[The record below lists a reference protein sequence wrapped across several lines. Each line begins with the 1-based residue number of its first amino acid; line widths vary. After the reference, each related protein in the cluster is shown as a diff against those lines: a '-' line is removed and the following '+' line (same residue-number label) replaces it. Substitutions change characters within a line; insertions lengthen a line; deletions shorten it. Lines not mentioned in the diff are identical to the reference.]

1 LKVLKLIFFFLFI
14 LKNSATGQI
23 VTPSLDASVLS
34 LMPASAGWRDETN
47 FNGSFETF
55 AESDLEGNKS
65 KASDVS
71 YMVSSKLLNNVYQE
85 SFSSTEN
92 VDKTYSSGFSNLN
105 EKSKKA
111 KTKFNVAMGFGQ
123 PLAGNAHRF
132 FVGVS
137 YSSGRI
143 DEEKSTKS
151 VSYECPVEEETY
163 TYGYYDQYSYTY
175 CPKPLEPVT
184 TEGASNTI
192 NVIESGLGL
201 GISYNLWQL
210 LYVSYGVQQTTTT
223 DGEAF
228 LTSGD
233 VNKNYRFLGNTW
245 LDKYYGFSIKNTKP
259 GVPKFRLEMS
269 YIQSPFAVNKA
280 TSDNITSSNSSSS
293 TIEKT
298 NEHDRYEI
306 QIRNMEFSPT
316 NLNNWVFFLH
326 FKQKKIIKAFYTS
339 LGNFDDM
346 TDEQLSTGFYWSYP
360 GKEGLSIG
368 FRYIDSKRFLNK
380 TSGSSALSEKFQ
392 VSSGK
397 GNRIS
402 VDYRF

>member
-1 LKVLKLIFFFLFI
+1 MRVLKLIFFFLFI

-47 FNGSFETF
+47 FNGSFESF
-55 AESDLEGNKS
+55 AETDLEGYESKS
-65 KASDVS
+65 SDVS
-71 YMVSSKLLNNVYQE
+71 YMVSSKLLYNLYQE
-85 SFSSTEN
+85 SFSSTTT
-92 VDKTYSSGFSNLN
+92 VDKKYSSGFSNLN
-105 EKSKKA
+105 EKSKNA

-137 YSSGRI
+137 YSAGRI

-163 TYGYYDQYSYTY
+163 TYGYNDQYSYTY

-192 NVIESGLGL
+192 NVIESGLGF

-210 LYVSYGVQQTTTT
+210 LYVSYGVQQTTTNA
-223 DGEAF
+223 GETF
-228 LTSGD
+228 ISGT
-233 VNKNYRFLGNTW
+233 NYRYLGNTW
-245 LDKYYGFSIKNTKP
+245 LDKFYGFSIKNTKP
-259 GVPKFRLEMS
+259 GVAKFRLEMS
-269 YIQSPFAVNKA
+269 YVQSASATNEA
-280 TSDNITSSNSSSS
+280 TSDNSSSS
-293 TIEKT
+293 TIEVT

-316 NLNNWVFFLH
+316 NLNNWVFYLH
-326 FKQKKIIKAFYTS
+326 LKQTKIFKKFTTN
-339 LGNFDDM
+339 LGIFDDM
-346 TDEQLSTGFYWSYP
+346 TDEQISTGFYWSYP
-360 GKEGLSIG
+360 GKAGLAVG
-368 FRYIDSKRFLNK
+368 FRYIDSKRFLNN
-380 TSGSSALSEKFQ
+380 TTGSAALSERSQ
-392 VSSGK
+392 VSLGK

>member
-1 LKVLKLIFFFLFI
+1 MKVLNLIFFLLFI

-55 AESDLEGNKS
+55 AETDLEGNESKS
-65 KASDVS
+65 SDVS
-71 YMVSSKLLNNVYQE
+71 YMVSSKLLYNLYQE
-85 SFSSTEN
+85 SFSSTTT
-92 VDKTYSSGFSNLN
+92 VDKKYSSGFSNLD
-105 EKSKKA
+105 EKSKNA

-123 PLAGNAHRF
+123 PLAGNTHRF

-137 YSSGRI
+137 YSAGRI
-143 DEEKSTKS
+143 DEEKSTS
-151 VSYECPVEEETY
+151 STSYQCKEGAERT
-163 TYGYYDQYSYTY
+163 TSYGYTY
-175 CPKPLEPVT
+175 CLEWELK
-184 TEGASNTI
+184 TEAGASNTI

-210 LYVSYGVQQTTTT
+210 LYVSYGVQQTTTNNA
-223 DGEAF
+223 EAF
-228 LTSGD
+228 LTSGN
-233 VNKNYRFLGNTW
+233 VNQNYRFLGNTW
-245 LDKYYGFSIKNTKP
+245 LDKFYGFSIKSTKP

-269 YIQSPFAVNKA
+269 YIQSPSATNEA
-280 TSDNITSSNSSSS
+280 TSDNSTSSDSSSS
-293 TIEKT
+293 TIEVT

-326 FKQKKIIKAFYTS
+326 LKQTKTFKSFITS

-346 TDEQLSTGFYWSYP
+346 TDEQISTGFYWSYP
-360 GKEGLSIG
+360 GKAGLSIG
-368 FRYIDSKRFLNK
+368 LRYIDSKRYLNK
-380 TSGSSALSEKFQ
+380 TSGSTALSEKSQ

>member
-1 LKVLKLIFFFLFI
+1 MRVLKLIFFFLFI

-47 FNGSFETF
+47 FNGSFESF
-55 AESDLEGNKS
+55 AETDLEGNKS
-65 KASDVS
+65 TASDVS
-71 YMVSSKLLNNVYQE
+71 YMVSSKLLYNLYQE
-85 SFSSTEN
+85 SFSSTTT
-92 VDKTYSSGFSNLN
+92 VDKKYASNFSNLN
-105 EKSKKA
+105 EKSKNA

-123 PLAGNAHRF
+123 PLPGNAHRF

-137 YSSGRI
+137 YSAGRL
-143 DEEKSTKS
+143 DKEESTS
-151 VSYECPVEEETY
+151 IVTYECPVALIY
-163 TYGYYDQYSYTY
+163 QNWYPYDRY
-175 CPKPLEPVT
+175 CPQQYELKES
-184 TEGASNTI
+184 EGGSGTV

-201 GISYNLWQL
+201 SISYNVWQL

-223 DGEAF
+223 DGEASIK
-228 LTSGD
+228 SGD
-233 VNKNYRFLGNTW
+233 DRRNYRFLGNTW

-259 GVPKFRLEMS
+259 GVAKFRLEMS
-269 YIQSPFAVNKA
+269 YVQSPTA
-280 TSDNITSSNSSSS
+280 TNVATAPDTNSSDE
-293 TIEKT
+293 TIEIT

-316 NLNNWVFFLH
+316 NLNNWVFYLH
-326 FKQKKIIKAFYTS
+326 LKQTKIFKKFATAAGI
-339 LGNFDDM
+339 FDDM

-360 GKEGLSIG
+360 GQAGLAVG
-368 FRYIDSKRFLNK
+368 LRYIDSKRFLNK
-380 TSGSSALSEKFQ
+380 TSGSEALSRSDQ
-392 VSSGK
+392 ISLGK

>member
-1 LKVLKLIFFFLFI
+1 MKVLKLIFFFLFI

-55 AESDLEGNKS
+55 AETDLEGNESKS
-65 KASDVS
+65 SDVS
-71 YMVSSKLLNNVYQE
+71 YMVSSKLLYNLYQE
-85 SFSSTEN
+85 SFSSTTT
-92 VDKTYSSGFSNLN
+92 VDKKYSSGFSNLD
-105 EKSKKA
+105 EKSKNA

-123 PLAGNAHRF
+123 PLAGNTHRF

-137 YSSGRI
+137 YSAGRI
-143 DEEKSTKS
+143 DEEKSTS
-151 VSYECPVEEETY
+151 STSYQCKEGAERT
-163 TYGYYDQYSYTY
+163 TSYGYTY
-175 CPKPLEPVT
+175 CLEWELK
-184 TEGASNTI
+184 TEAGDSNTI

-210 LYVSYGVQQTTTT
+210 LYVSYGVQQTTTNNA
-223 DGEAF
+223 EAF
-228 LTSGD
+228 LTSGN
-233 VNKNYRFLGNTW
+233 VNQNYRFLGNTW
-245 LDKYYGFSIKNTKP
+245 LDKFYGFSIKSTKP

-269 YIQSPFAVNKA
+269 YIQSPSATNEA
-280 TSDNITSSNSSSS
+280 TSDNSTSSVKN
-293 TIEKT
+293 TIEVT

-306 QIRNMEFSPT
+306 QIKNMEFSPT
-316 NLNNWVFFLH
+316 NLNNWVFYLH
-326 FKQKKIIKAFYTS
+326 LKQTKIIKKFTTS
-339 LGNFDDM
+339 LGNFDDI
-346 TDEQLSTGFYWSYP
+346 TDEQISTGFYWSYP

-368 FRYIDSKRFLNK
+368 FRYIDSKRYLNK
-380 TSGSSALSEKFQ
+380 TTDSAALSEKSQ

>member
-1 LKVLKLIFFFLFI
+1 MKVLKLIFFFLFI

-47 FNGSFETF
+47 FNGSFESF
-55 AESDLEGNKS
+55 AETDLEGNKS
-65 KASDVS
+65 TASDVS
-71 YMVSSKLLNNVYQE
+71 YMVSSKLLYNVYQE

-92 VDKTYSSGFSNLN
+92 VDKKYASGFSNLN
-105 EKSKKA
+105 EKAKKA
-111 KTKFNVAMGFGQ
+111 RTKFNVAMGFGQ

-137 YSSGRI
+137 YSAGRI
-143 DEEKSTKS
+143 DEEKSTS
-151 VSYECPVEEETY
+151 STSYQCKEGAERT
-163 TYGYYDQYSYTY
+163 TSYGYTY
-175 CPKPLEPVT
+175 CLEWELK
-184 TEGASNTI
+184 TEAGASNTI

-210 LYVSYGVQQTTTT
+210 LYVSYGVQQTTTNNA
-223 DGEAF
+223 EAF
-228 LTSGD
+228 LTSGN
-233 VNKNYRFLGNTW
+233 VNQNYRFLGNTW
-245 LDKYYGFSIKNTKP
+245 LDKFYGFSIKSTKP

-269 YIQSPFAVNKA
+269 YIQSPSATNEA
-280 TSDNITSSNSSSS
+280 TSDNSTSSDSSSS
-293 TIEKT
+293 TIEVT

-316 NLNNWVFFLH
+316 NLNNWVFYLH
-326 FKQKKIIKAFYTS
+326 LKQTKIFKAFYTS

-360 GKEGLSIG
+360 GKAGLSIG
-368 FRYIDSKRFLNK
+368 LRYIDSKRYLNK
-380 TSGSSALSEKFQ
+380 TSGSTALSEKSQ

>member
-1 LKVLKLIFFFLFI
+1 MKVLKLIFFFLFI

-47 FNGSFETF
+47 FNGSFESFT
-55 AESDLEGNKS
+55 ESDFEGYES
-65 KASDVS
+65 TASDVS
-71 YMVSSKLLNNVYQE
+71 YMVSSKLLYNLYQE
-85 SFSSTEN
+85 SFSSTTTIN
-92 VDKTYSSGFSNLN
+92 RKYSSLFSDLD
-105 EKSKKA
+105 EKSKNA

-143 DEEKSTKS
+143 DKDESTT
-151 VSYECPVEEETY
+151 TY
-163 TYGYYDQYSYTY
+163 TQECKSYTY
-175 CPKPLEPVT
+175 YSWGKSCSGGWTYVSVEGKPSE
-184 TEGASNTI
+184 I
-192 NVIESGLGL
+192 NIIETGFGLGV
-201 GISYNLWQL
+201 SYNVWQM

-223 DGEAF
+223 DGETF
-228 LTSGD
+228 LKDAEAEGGG
-233 VNKNYRFLGNTW
+233 NNYRYLGNTW
-245 LDKYYGFSIKNTKP
+245 LDKFYGFSIKSTKP
-259 GVPKFRLEMS
+259 GVPKFRLEWS
-269 YIQSPFAVNKA
+269 YIQSPGA
-280 TSDNITSSNSSSS
+280 TNVSSGNSDGA
-293 TIEKT
+293 IEKT
-298 NEHDRYEI
+298 NEHYQYEV

-316 NLNNWVFFLH
+316 NLNNWVFYLH
-326 FKQKKIIKAFYTS
+326 LKQTKIFKKFSTAAGI
-339 LGNFDDM
+339 FDDM

-360 GKEGLSIG
+360 GQAGLAIG
-368 FRYIDSKRFLNK
+368 LRYIDSKRYLN
-380 TSGSSALSEKFQ
+380 TTDGAALATKYQ

>member
-1 LKVLKLIFFFLFI
+1 MRVLKLIFFFLFI

-55 AESDLEGNKS
+55 AETDLEGNESKS
-65 KASDVS
+65 SDVS
-71 YMVSSKLLNNVYQE
+71 YMVSSKLLYNLYQE
-85 SFSSTEN
+85 SFSSTTT
-92 VDKTYSSGFSNLN
+92 VDKKYSSGFSNLD
-105 EKSKKA
+105 EKSKNA

-123 PLAGNAHRF
+123 PLAGNTHRF

-137 YSSGRI
+137 YSAGRI
-143 DEEKSTKS
+143 DEEKSTS
-151 VSYECPVEEETY
+151 STSYQCKEGAERT
-163 TYGYYDQYSYTY
+163 TSYGYTY
-175 CPKPLEPVT
+175 CLEWELK
-184 TEGASNTI
+184 TEAGASNTV
-192 NVIESGLGL
+192 NVIENGLGL

-210 LYVSYGVQQTTTT
+210 LYVSYGVQQTTTNNA
-223 DGEAF
+223 EAF
-228 LTSGD
+228 LTSGN
-233 VNKNYRFLGNTW
+233 VNQNYRFLGNTW
-245 LDKYYGFSIKNTKP
+245 LDKFYGFSIKSTKP

-269 YIQSPFAVNKA
+269 YIQSPSA
-280 TSDNITSSNSSSS
+280 TNEAASDNSTSSDSSSS
-293 TIEKT
+293 TIEVT

-316 NLNNWVFFLH
+316 NLNNWIFFLH
-326 FKQKKIIKAFYTS
+326 LKQTKIFKSFITS

-346 TDEQLSTGFYWSYP
+346 TDEQISTGFYWSYP
-360 GKEGLSIG
+360 GKAGLSIG
-368 FRYIDSKRFLNK
+368 LRYIDSKRYLNK
-380 TSGSSALSEKFQ
+380 TSGSTALSEKSQ

>member
-1 LKVLKLIFFFLFI
+1 MRVLKLIFFFLFI

-47 FNGSFETF
+47 FNGSFESF
-55 AESDLEGNKS
+55 AETDLEGNKS
-65 KASDVS
+65 TASDVS
-71 YMVSSKLLNNVYQE
+71 YMVSSKLLYNLYQE
-85 SFSSTEN
+85 SFSSTTT
-92 VDKTYSSGFSNLN
+92 VDKKYSSGFSNLN
-105 EKSKKA
+105 EKSKNA

-143 DEEKSTKS
+143 DKDESTT
-151 VSYECPVEEETY
+151 TY
-163 TYGYYDQYSYTY
+163 TQECIKYTY
-175 CPKPLEPVT
+175 YSWGKYCTGGWTYVSVEGKPSE
-184 TEGASNTI
+184 I
-192 NVIESGLGL
+192 NIIESGFGL
-201 GISYNLWQL
+201 GVSYNVWQM

-223 DGEAF
+223 DGETF
-228 LTSGD
+228 LKDTEAEGGG
-233 VNKNYRFLGNTW
+233 NNYRYLGNTW
-245 LDKYYGFSIKNTKP
+245 LDKFYGFSIKNTKP
-259 GVPKFRLEMS
+259 GVAKFRLEMS
-269 YIQSPFAVNKA
+269 YVQSASATNEA
-280 TSDNITSSNSSSS
+280 TSDNSSSS
-293 TIEKT
+293 TIEVT

-316 NLNNWVFFLH
+316 NLNNWVFYLH
-326 FKQKKIIKAFYTS
+326 LKQTKIFKKFTTN
-339 LGNFDDM
+339 LGEFDDM

-360 GKEGLSIG
+360 GKAGLSVG

-380 TSGSSALSEKFQ
+380 TSGSTALAERSQ
-392 VSSGK
+392 VSLGK

>member
-47 FNGSFETF
+47 FNGSFESFT
-55 AESDLEGNKS
+55 ESDFEGNES
-65 KASDVS
+65 TASDVS
-71 YMVSSKLLNNVYQE
+71 YMVSSKLLYNLYQE
-85 SFSSTEN
+85 SFSSTTTVN
-92 VDKTYSSGFSNLN
+92 RKYSSLFSDLD
-105 EKSKKA
+105 EKSKNA
-111 KTKFNVAMGFGQ
+111 KTKFNLAMGFGQ

-143 DEEKSTKS
+143 DKDESTT
-151 VSYECPVEEETY
+151 TY
-163 TYGYYDQYSYTY
+163 TQECKSYTY
-175 CPKPLEPVT
+175 YSWGKSCSGGWTYVSVEGKPSE
-184 TEGASNTI
+184 I
-192 NVIESGLGL
+192 NIIETGFGLGV
-201 GISYNLWQL
+201 SYNVWQM

-228 LTSGD
+228 LKDAEAEGGG
-233 VNKNYRFLGNTW
+233 NNYRYLGNTW
-245 LDKYYGFSIKNTKP
+245 LDKFYGFSIKSTKP
-259 GVPKFRLEMS
+259 GVPKFRLEWS
-269 YIQSPFAVNKA
+269 YIQSPGA
-280 TSDNITSSNSSSS
+280 TNVSSGNSDGA
-293 TIEKT
+293 IEKT
-298 NEHDRYEI
+298 NEHYQYEV

-316 NLNNWVFFLH
+316 NLNNWIFFIHL
-326 FKQKKIIKAFYTS
+326 KQNKIFETFTTGS
-339 LGNFDDM
+339 GTFDDM
-346 TDEQLSTGFYWSYP
+346 TDEQISSGFYWSYP
-360 GKEGLSIG
+360 GQAGLAVG
-368 FRYIDSKRFLNK
+368 LRYIDSKRYLN
-380 TSGSSALSEKFQ
+380 TTDGAALATKYQ

>member
-1 LKVLKLIFFFLFI
+1 LRVLKLTFFFLFI

-47 FNGSFETF
+47 FNGSFESFT
-55 AESDLEGNKS
+55 ESDFEGNES
-65 KASDVS
+65 TASDVS
-71 YMVSSKLLNNVYQE
+71 YMVSSKLLYNLYQE
-85 SFSSTEN
+85 SFSSTTT
-92 VDKTYSSGFSNLN
+92 VDKKYASNFSNLN
-105 EKSKKA
+105 EKSKNA

-123 PLAGNAHRF
+123 PLPGNAHRF

-137 YSSGRI
+137 YSAGRL
-143 DEEKSTKS
+143 DKEESTS
-151 VSYECPVEEETY
+151 IVTYECPVALIY
-163 TYGYYDQYSYTY
+163 RNWYPYDRY
-175 CPKPLEPVT
+175 CPQQYELKES
-184 TEGASNTI
+184 EGGSGTV

-201 GISYNLWQL
+201 GISYNVWQL
-210 LYVSYGVQQTTTT
+210 LYVSYGVQQTTTN

-228 LTSGD
+228 ITSGD
-233 VNKNYRFLGNTW
+233 ASQNFRFLGNTW

-259 GVPKFRLEMS
+259 GVAKFRLEMS
-269 YIQSPFAVNKA
+269 YVQSPSATNVA
-280 TSDNITSSNSSSS
+280 TSDNSSSS
-293 TIEKT
+293 TIEVT

-316 NLNNWVFFLH
+316 NLNNWVFYLH
-326 FKQKKIIKAFYTS
+326 LKQTKIFKKFSTAAGI
-339 LGNFDDM
+339 FDDM

-360 GKEGLSIG
+360 GQAGLAVG
-368 FRYIDSKRFLNK
+368 LRYIDSKRFLNK
-380 TSGSSALSEKFQ
+380 TSGSEALSRSDQ
-392 VSSGK
+392 ISSGK

>member
-1 LKVLKLIFFFLFI
+1 MRVLKLILFFLFI

-47 FNGSFETF
+47 FNGSFESF
-55 AESDLEGNKS
+55 AETDLEGNKS
-65 KASDVS
+65 TASDVS
-71 YMVSSKLLNNVYQE
+71 YMVSSKLLYNLYQE
-85 SFSSTEN
+85 SFSSTTT
-92 VDKTYSSGFSNLN
+92 VDKKYASNFSNLN
-105 EKSKKA
+105 EKSKNT

-137 YSSGRI
+137 YSAGRL
-143 DEEKSTKS
+143 DKQESTS
-151 VSYECPVEEETY
+151 ITTYECPVAEIYRTWY
-163 TYGYYDQYSYTY
+163 PFDKY
-175 CPKPLEPVT
+175 CPLQYELKES
-184 TEGASNTI
+184 EGGSGTV
-192 NVIESGLGL
+192 NVIESGLGFS
-201 GISYNLWQL
+201 ISYNVWQL

-223 DGEAF
+223 DGEASIK
-228 LTSGD
+228 SGD
-233 VNKNYRFLGNTW
+233 VRRNYRFLGNTW

-259 GVPKFRLEMS
+259 GVAKFRLEMS
-269 YIQSPFAVNKA
+269 YVQSPNA
-280 TSDNITSSNSSSS
+280 TNVATAPDTNSSDE
-293 TIEKT
+293 TIEMT

-316 NLNNWVFFLH
+316 NLNNWVFYLH
-326 FKQKKIIKAFYTS
+326 LKQTKIFKKFSTAAGI
-339 LGNFDDM
+339 FDDM

-360 GKEGLSIG
+360 GQAGLAVG
-368 FRYIDSKRFLNK
+368 LRYIDSKRFLNK
-380 TSGSSALSEKFQ
+380 TSGSEALSRSDQ
-392 VSSGK
+392 ISSGK

>member
-1 LKVLKLIFFFLFI
+1 MKVLKLIFFFLFI

-34 LMPASAGWRDETN
+34 LMPASAGWRDDTN
-47 FNGSFETF
+47 FNGSFESF
-55 AESDLEGNKS
+55 AETDLEGYESKS
-65 KASDVS
+65 SDVS
-71 YMVSSKLLNNVYQE
+71 YMVSSKLLYNLYQE
-85 SFSSTEN
+85 SFSSTTT
-92 VDKTYSSGFSNLN
+92 VDKKYSSGFSNLN
-105 EKSKKA
+105 EKSKNA

-137 YSSGRI
+137 YSAGRI

-163 TYGYYDQYSYTY
+163 TYGYNDQYSYTY

-192 NVIESGLGL
+192 NVIESGLGF

-210 LYVSYGVQQTTTT
+210 LYVSYGVQQTTTNA
-223 DGEAF
+223 GETF
-228 LTSGD
+228 ISGT
-233 VNKNYRFLGNTW
+233 NYRYLGNTW
-245 LDKYYGFSIKNTKP
+245 LDKFYGFSIKNTKP
-259 GVPKFRLEMS
+259 GVAKFRLEMS
-269 YIQSPFAVNKA
+269 YVQSPSA
-280 TSDNITSSNSSSS
+280 TNVAAAYDNTTSSAQA
-293 TIEKT
+293 IEET

-316 NLNNWVFFLH
+316 NLNNWVFYLH
-326 FKQKKIIKAFYTS
+326 LKQTKIFKKFTTN
-339 LGNFDDM
+339 LGIFDDM
-346 TDEQLSTGFYWSYP
+346 TDEQISTGFYWSYP
-360 GKEGLSIG
+360 GKAGLAVG
-368 FRYIDSKRFLNK
+368 FRYIDSKRFLNN
-380 TSGSSALSEKFQ
+380 TTGSAALSERSQ
-392 VSSGK
+392 VSLGK

>member
-55 AESDLEGNKS
+55 AETDLEGNESKS
-65 KASDVS
+65 SDVS
-71 YMVSSKLLNNVYQE
+71 YMVSSKLLYNLYQE
-85 SFSSTEN
+85 SFSSTTT
-92 VDKTYSSGFSNLN
+92 VDKKYSSGFSNLD
-105 EKSKKA
+105 EKSKNA

-123 PLAGNAHRF
+123 PLAGNTHRF

-137 YSSGRI
+137 YSAGRI
-143 DEEKSTKS
+143 DKEESTKTTT
-151 VSYECPVEEETY
+151 YECPVAEIY
-163 TYGYYDQYSYTY
+163 RYYYPYGYYCPQQYELKES
-175 CPKPLEPVT
+175 
-184 TEGASNTI
+184 EGGSGTI

-201 GISYNLWQL
+201 GISYNVWQL
-210 LYVSYGVQQTTTT
+210 LYVSYGVQQTTTNN
-223 DGEAF
+223 GEAF
-228 LTSGD
+228 FASGD
-233 VNKNYRFLGNTW
+233 ASQNYRFLGNTW

-259 GVPKFRLEMS
+259 GVAKFRLEMS
-269 YIQSPFAVNKA
+269 YIQSPSATNEA
-280 TSDNITSSNSSSS
+280 TSDNSTSSDSSSS
-293 TIEKT
+293 TIEVT

-316 NLNNWVFFLH
+316 NLNNWVFYLH
-326 FKQKKIIKAFYTS
+326 LKQTKIFKSFITS

-346 TDEQLSTGFYWSYP
+346 TDEQISTGFYWSYP
-360 GKEGLSIG
+360 GKAGLSIG
-368 FRYIDSKRFLNK
+368 LRYIDSKRYLNK
-380 TSGSSALSEKFQ
+380 TSGSTALSEKSQ

>member
-1 LKVLKLIFFFLFI
+1 LRVLKLIFFFLFI

-47 FNGSFETF
+47 FNGSFESF
-55 AESDLEGNKS
+55 AETDLEGYKS
-65 KASDVS
+65 TASDVS
-71 YMVSSKLLNNVYQE
+71 YMVSSKLLYNLYQE
-85 SFSSTEN
+85 SFSSTTT
-92 VDKTYSSGFSNLN
+92 VDKKYASNFSNLN
-105 EKSKKA
+105 EKSKNA

-123 PLAGNAHRF
+123 PLPGNAHRF

-137 YSSGRI
+137 YSAGRI
-143 DEEKSTKS
+143 DKEESTS
-151 VSYECPVEEETY
+151 IVTYECPVALIY
-163 TYGYYDQYSYTY
+163 RNWYPYDRY
-175 CPKPLEPVT
+175 CPQQYELKES
-184 TEGASNTI
+184 EGGSGTV

-201 GISYNLWQL
+201 SISYNVWQL

-223 DGEAF
+223 DGEASIK
-228 LTSGD
+228 SGD
-233 VNKNYRFLGNTW
+233 DRRNYRFLGNTW

-259 GVPKFRLEMS
+259 GVAKFRLEMS
-269 YIQSPFAVNKA
+269 YVQSPTA
-280 TSDNITSSNSSSS
+280 TNVATAPDTNSSDE
-293 TIEKT
+293 TIEIT

-316 NLNNWVFFLH
+316 NLNNWVFYLH
-326 FKQKKIIKAFYTS
+326 LKQTKIFKKFATAAGI
-339 LGNFDDM
+339 FDDM

-360 GKEGLSIG
+360 GQAGLAVG
-368 FRYIDSKRFLNK
+368 LRYIDSKRFLNK
-380 TSGSSALSEKFQ
+380 TSGSEALSRSDQ
-392 VSSGK
+392 ISLGK

>member
-1 LKVLKLIFFFLFI
+1 MKVLKLIFFFLFI

-55 AESDLEGNKS
+55 AETDLEGNESKS
-65 KASDVS
+65 SDVS
-71 YMVSSKLLNNVYQE
+71 YMVSSKLLYNLYQE
-85 SFSSTEN
+85 SFSSTTT
-92 VDKTYSSGFSNLN
+92 VDKKYSSLFSNLN
-105 EKSKKA
+105 EKSKNA

-137 YSSGRI
+137 YSAGRI
-143 DEEKSTKS
+143 DEEKSTS
-151 VSYECPVEEETY
+151 STSYQCKEGAERT
-163 TYGYYDQYSYTY
+163 TSYGYTY
-175 CPKPLEPVT
+175 CLEWELK
-184 TEGASNTI
+184 TEAGASNTI

-210 LYVSYGVQQTTTT
+210 LYVSYGVQQTTTN

-228 LTSGD
+228 LTSGN
-233 VNKNYRFLGNTW
+233 VNQNYRFLGNTW
-245 LDKYYGFSIKNTKP
+245 LDKFYGFSIKSTKP

-269 YIQSPFAVNKA
+269 YIQSPSATNEA
-280 TSDNITSSNSSSS
+280 TSDNSTSSDSSSS
-293 TIEKT
+293 TIEVT

-316 NLNNWVFFLH
+316 NLNNWVFYLH
-326 FKQKKIIKAFYTS
+326 LKQTKIFKKFSTAF
-339 LGNFDDM
+339 GKFDDM

-360 GKEGLSIG
+360 GKAGLSIG
-368 FRYIDSKRFLNK
+368 LRYIDSKRYLNK
-380 TSGSSALSEKFQ
+380 TSGSTALSEKSQ

>member
-55 AESDLEGNKS
+55 AETDLEGNESKS
-65 KASDVS
+65 SDVS
-71 YMVSSKLLNNVYQE
+71 YMVSSKLLYNLYQE
-85 SFSSTEN
+85 SFSSTTT
-92 VDKTYSSGFSNLN
+92 VDKKYSSGFSNLD
-105 EKSKKA
+105 EKSKNA

-123 PLAGNAHRF
+123 PLAGNTHRF

-137 YSSGRI
+137 YSAGRI
-143 DEEKSTKS
+143 DEEKSTS
-151 VSYECPVEEETY
+151 STSYQCKEGAERT
-163 TYGYYDQYSYTY
+163 TSYGYTY
-175 CPKPLEPVT
+175 CLEWELK
-184 TEGASNTI
+184 TEAGASNTI

-210 LYVSYGVQQTTTT
+210 LYVSYGVQQTTTNNA
-223 DGEAF
+223 EAF
-228 LTSGD
+228 LTSGN
-233 VNKNYRFLGNTW
+233 VNQNYRFLGNTW
-245 LDKYYGFSIKNTKP
+245 LDKFYGFSIKSTKP

-269 YIQSPFAVNKA
+269 YIQSPSATNEA
-280 TSDNITSSNSSSS
+280 TSDNSTSSDSSSS
-293 TIEKT
+293 TIEVT

-326 FKQKKIIKAFYTS
+326 LKQTKIIKAFITS

-346 TDEQLSTGFYWSYP
+346 TDEQISTGFYWSYP
-360 GKEGLSIG
+360 GKAGLSIG
-368 FRYIDSKRFLNK
+368 LRYIDSKRYLNK
-380 TSGSSALSEKFQ
+380 TSGSTALSEKSQ

>member
-1 LKVLKLIFFFLFI
+1 LRVLKLIFFFLFI

-34 LMPASAGWRDETN
+34 LMPASAGWRDATN
-47 FNGSFETF
+47 FNASFESF
-55 AESDLEGNKS
+55 AETDLEGNKS
-65 KASDVS
+65 TASDVS
-71 YMVSSKLLNNVYQE
+71 YMVSSKLLYNLYQE
-85 SFSSTEN
+85 SFSSTTN
-92 VDKTYSSGFSNLN
+92 VDKKYASGFSNLN
-105 EKSKKA
+105 EKSKNA

-123 PLAGNAHRF
+123 PLAGNSHRF

-137 YSSGRI
+137 YSAGRI
-143 DEEKSTKS
+143 DEEKSIS
-151 VSYECPVEEETY
+151 N
-163 TYGYYDQYSYTY
+163 YSYQCKEALVAHY
-175 CPKPLEPVT
+175 DHFHCYAGYELLSKPGPSSTV
-184 TEGASNTI
+184 
-192 NVIESGLGL
+192 NVIESGFGL

-228 LTSGD
+228 FTSGD
-233 VNKNYRFLGNTW
+233 ASQNYRFLGNTW

-259 GVPKFRLEMS
+259 GVAKFRLEMS
-269 YIQSPFAVNKA
+269 YIQSPSATNVA
-280 TSDNITSSNSSSS
+280 TSDNSTSSVKT
-293 TIEKT
+293 TIEVT

-316 NLNNWVFFLH
+316 NLNNWVFYLH
-326 FKQKKIIKAFYTS
+326 LKQTKIIKAFYTS
-339 LGNFDDM
+339 LGSFDDM

-360 GKEGLSIG
+360 GKAGLSIG
-368 FRYIDSKRFLNK
+368 FRYIDSKRYLNK
-380 TSGSSALSEKFQ
+380 TSNSTALSEKYQ

>member
-1 LKVLKLIFFFLFI
+1 MKVLKLIFFFLFI

-47 FNGSFETF
+47 FNGSFESF
-55 AESDLEGNKS
+55 AETDLEGNKS
-65 KASDVS
+65 TASDVS
-71 YMVSSKLLNNVYQE
+71 YMVSSKLLYNLYQE
-85 SFSSTEN
+85 SFSSTTT
-92 VDKTYSSGFSNLN
+92 VDKKYSSGFSNLD
-105 EKSKKA
+105 EKSKNA

-143 DEEKSTKS
+143 DKDESTT
-151 VSYECPVEEETY
+151 TY
-163 TYGYYDQYSYTY
+163 TQECKSYTY
-175 CPKPLEPVT
+175 YSWGKSCSGGWTYVSVEGKPSE
-184 TEGASNTI
+184 I
-192 NVIESGLGL
+192 NIIETGFGLGV
-201 GISYNLWQL
+201 SYNVWQM

-223 DGEAF
+223 DGETF
-228 LTSGD
+228 LKDAEAEGGG
-233 VNKNYRFLGNTW
+233 NNYRYLGNTW
-245 LDKYYGFSIKNTKP
+245 LDKFYGFSIKSTKP

-269 YIQSPFAVNKA
+269 YIQSPSATNEA
-280 TSDNITSSNSSSS
+280 TSDNSTSSDSSSS
-293 TIEKT
+293 TIEVT

-316 NLNNWVFFLH
+316 NLNNWVFYLH
-326 FKQKKIIKAFYTS
+326 LKQTKIFKKFSTAAGI
-339 LGNFDDM
+339 FDDM

-360 GKEGLSIG
+360 GKAGLSIG
-368 FRYIDSKRFLNK
+368 FRYIDSKRYLNK
-380 TSGSSALSEKFQ
+380 TSGSTALSEKSQ

>member
-1 LKVLKLIFFFLFI
+1 MKVLKLIFFFLFI

-55 AESDLEGNKS
+55 AETDLEGNES
-65 KASDVS
+65 KTSDVS
-71 YMVSSKLLNNVYQE
+71 YMVSSKLLYNLYQE
-85 SFSSTEN
+85 SFSSTTT
-92 VDKTYSSGFSNLN
+92 VDKKYSSGFSNLD
-105 EKSKKA
+105 EKSKNA

-137 YSSGRI
+137 YSAGRI
-143 DEEKSTKS
+143 DEEKSTS
-151 VSYECPVEEETY
+151 STSYQCKEGAERT
-163 TYGYYDQYSYTY
+163 TSYGYTY
-175 CPKPLEPVT
+175 CLEWELK
-184 TEGASNTI
+184 TEAGASNTI

-210 LYVSYGVQQTTTT
+210 LYVSYGVQQTTTNNA
-223 DGEAF
+223 EAF
-228 LTSGD
+228 LTSGN
-233 VNKNYRFLGNTW
+233 VNQNYRFLGNTW
-245 LDKYYGFSIKNTKP
+245 LDKFYGFSIKSTKP

-269 YIQSPFAVNKA
+269 YIQSPSATNEA
-280 TSDNITSSNSSSS
+280 TSDNSTSSDSSSS
-293 TIEKT
+293 TIEVT

-326 FKQKKIIKAFYTS
+326 LKQTKIFKSFITS

-346 TDEQLSTGFYWSYP
+346 TDEQISTGFYWSYP
-360 GKEGLSIG
+360 GKAGLSIG
-368 FRYIDSKRFLNK
+368 LRYIDSKRYLNK
-380 TSGSSALSEKFQ
+380 TSGSTALSEKSQ

>member
-1 LKVLKLIFFFLFI
+1 MRVLKLIVFFLFI

-47 FNGSFETF
+47 FNGSFESF
-55 AESDLEGNKS
+55 AETDLEGYKS
-65 KASDVS
+65 TASDVS
-71 YMVSSKLLNNVYQE
+71 YMVSSKLLYNLYQE
-85 SFSSTEN
+85 SFSSTTT
-92 VDKTYSSGFSNLN
+92 VDKKYSSGFSNLN
-105 EKSKKA
+105 EKSKNA

-137 YSSGRI
+137 FSSGRI
-143 DEEKSTKS
+143 DEEKSTTS
-151 VSYECPVEEETY
+151 VSFECTEGEITA
-163 TYGYYDQYSYTY
+163 TRYYWPYDTYTY

-184 TEGASNTI
+184 IEGASNTI
-192 NVIESGLGL
+192 NVTESGLGL
-201 GISYNLWQL
+201 GISYNVWQL
-210 LYVSYGVQQTTTT
+210 LYVSYGVQQTTTNN
-223 DGEAF
+223 GEAF

-233 VNKNYRFLGNTW
+233 ASQNYRWLGNTW

-259 GVPKFRLEMS
+259 GVAKFRLEMS
-269 YIQSPFAVNKA
+269 YVQSSTA
-280 TSDNITSSNSSSS
+280 TNVATAPDTNSSDE
-293 TIEKT
+293 TIEIT

-316 NLNNWVFFLH
+316 NLNNWVFYLH
-326 FKQKKIIKAFYTS
+326 LKQTKIFKKFTTN
-339 LGNFDDM
+339 LGIFDDM
-346 TDEQLSTGFYWSYP
+346 TDEQISTGFYWSYP
-360 GKEGLSIG
+360 GKAGLAVG
-368 FRYIDSKRFLNK
+368 FRYIDSKRFLNN
-380 TSGSSALSEKFQ
+380 TTGSAALSERSQ
-392 VSSGK
+392 VSLGK